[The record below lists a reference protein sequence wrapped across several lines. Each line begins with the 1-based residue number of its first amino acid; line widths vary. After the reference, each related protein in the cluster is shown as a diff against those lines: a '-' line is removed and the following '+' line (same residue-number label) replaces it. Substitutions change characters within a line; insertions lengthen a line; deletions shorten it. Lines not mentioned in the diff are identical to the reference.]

1 MSIRDV
7 SADAVDEIK
16 SVVFNNSA
24 LFWWPIILKEDYS
37 VNLLRLHLYHFKDGM
52 NEKSED
58 DCLTLI

>member
-58 DCLTLI
+58 DCFTLI